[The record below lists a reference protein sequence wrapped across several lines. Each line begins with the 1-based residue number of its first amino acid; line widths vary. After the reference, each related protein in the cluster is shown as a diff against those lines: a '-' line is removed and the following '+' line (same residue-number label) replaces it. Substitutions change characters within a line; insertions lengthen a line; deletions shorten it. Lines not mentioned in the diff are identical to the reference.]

1 VVSSRGKSMKTL
13 LLTLTALA
21 GLTMA
26 VAISQANDPETTAT
40 TSSDGKSRTAISG
53 DYTHAWGK
61 YSLDKSTL
69 PYNQEAPAATPS
81 QNSVGS
87 PYSSPAEPAPQ
98 LYARPAPTPAP
109 VSSMEMLPPKSVVS
123 VINSNRWTAAALIVA
138 GTLTNTNAVP
148 VRITK
153 ISATG
158 FNRNKKAVI
167 DGSDFTIV
175 HNELAPG
182 ETVNFKVALKDDA
195 KQVKFVKVT
204 PYVVGP

>member
-1 VVSSRGKSMKTL
+1 MKTL
-13 LLTLTALA
+13 LLTLTAVA

-26 VAISQANDPETTAT
+26 VVTSQADDTETTVT
-40 TSSDGKSRTAISG
+40 TSSDGKSRTATSA
-53 DYTHAWGK
+53 DYTHGWGK

-81 QNSVGS
+81 QNSVVS
-87 PYSSPAEPAPQ
+87 PNSRPAERAPQ
-98 LYARPAPTPAP
+98 LDAPPASTPAP
-109 VSSMEMLPPKSVVS
+109 VSVIEMLPPKSVVS
-123 VINSNRWTAAALIVA
+123 AINSNRWTGTALIVA

-158 FNRNKKAVI
+158 FNKNKKAVI
-167 DGSDFTIV
+167 DGSDFTIM

>member
-1 VVSSRGKSMKTL
+1 MKTL
-13 LLTLTALA
+13 LLTLTAVA
-21 GLTMA
+21 GLTMT
-26 VAISQANDPETTAT
+26 VAISLADDPETTVT
-40 TSSDGKSRTAISG
+40 PSSDGKSRTAISG
-53 DYTHAWGK
+53 GYTPHAWGK

-69 PYNQEAPAATPS
+69 LYNQEAPAATPS
-81 QNSVGS
+81 QNSVVS
-87 PYSSPAEPAPQ
+87 PNSRPAEPAPQ
-98 LYARPAPTPAP
+98 LYAPPAATPAP
-109 VSSMEMLPPKSVVS
+109 VSSMEMLPPKNVVS
-123 VINSNRWTAAALIVA
+123 AINSNRWTANALIVT

-158 FNRNKKAVI
+158 FNKNKKAVI
-167 DGSDFTIV
+167 EGSDFTIM
-175 HNELAPG
+175 HNEIAPG

>member
-1 VVSSRGKSMKTL
+1 MKTI
-13 LLTLTALA
+13 LLTLTAVA
-21 GLTMA
+21 GLTMT
-26 VAISQANDPETTAT
+26 VAISQADDTGLTVP
-40 TSSDGKSRTAISG
+40 TSSDGKSRTAAAG
-53 DYTHAWGK
+53 DDTHGWGK

-69 PYNQEAPAATPS
+69 PDNREPPAATPS
-81 QNSVGS
+81 QNSVSS
-87 PYSSPAEPAPQ
+87 PFSRPAEPAPQ
-98 LYARPAPTPAP
+98 LYARPAFTPAP
-109 VSSMEMLPPKSVVS
+109 VSSMEMLPLKNVVAA
-123 VINSNRWTAAALIVA
+123 INSNRWTANALIVT

-158 FNRNKKAVI
+158 FNKNKKAVI
-167 DGSDFTIV
+167 DGSDFTIM

>member
-1 VVSSRGKSMKTL
+1 MKTL
-13 LLTLTALA
+13 LLTLTAVA

-26 VAISQANDPETTAT
+26 VVTSQADDTETTVT
-40 TSSDGKSRTAISG
+40 TSSDGKSRTAISA
-53 DYTHAWGK
+53 DYTHGWGK

-81 QNSVGS
+81 QNSVVS
-87 PYSSPAEPAPQ
+87 PNSRPAERAPQ
-98 LYARPAPTPAP
+98 LDARPASTPAP
-109 VSSMEMLPPKSVVS
+109 VSVIEMLPPKSVVS
-123 VINSNRWTAAALIVA
+123 AINSNRWTGTALIVA

-158 FNRNKKAVI
+158 FNKNKKAVI
-167 DGSDFTIV
+167 DGSDFTIM

>member
-1 VVSSRGKSMKTL
+1 MKTL
-13 LLTLTALA
+13 LLTLMAVS
-21 GLTMA
+21 GLTMTVA
-26 VAISQANDPETTAT
+26 VSQADDTGMTVT
-40 TSSDGKSRTAISG
+40 TSSDGKNRATISG

-69 PYNQEAPAATPS
+69 PYNQEAPAATPA
-81 QNSVGS
+81 QNIVVS
-87 PYSSPAEPAPQ
+87 PNSRPAEPAPQ
-98 LYARPAPTPAP
+98 LYARPASTPAP
-109 VSSMEMLPPKSVVS
+109 VSSMEMLPPKNVVS
-123 VINSNRWTAAALIVA
+123 AINGNRWTANALIVT

-158 FNRNKKAVI
+158 FNKNKKAVI
-167 DGSDFTIV
+167 EGSDFTIM
-175 HNELAPG
+175 HDELAPG

-195 KQVKFVKVT
+195 KQVKFLKVT